1 MRRYGSD
8 LVPVVGTERRSGAA
22 GGAGVR
28 GGARYRLQPFRV
40 VAVRAARR
48 GAGIAFGLAC
58 GLIGSVLMP
67 RPGKSLA
74 DAPIPG
80 HQKALYGLGVAFATY
95 SATVLPPRGNGFIA
109 VLVAAVVVGT
119 FLLARPVAIWIP
131 SNRDEHGGQG
141 VHGLV
146 RAQEGRHDGLLDPD
160 PRPAD
165 PLGAPDLR
173 PGRTGG
179 VLLDHPARA
188 DQHCG
193 DQLDRRPRC
202 GGRAKAGSPSTAMLM
217 GPCSAVSEE
226 RSEGA

>member
-28 GGARYRLQPFRV
+28 GGARYRLQPFLWWQFV
-40 VAVRAARR
+40 LQDV
-48 GAGIAFGLAC
+48 GLGFAFGLAC

-179 VLLDHPARA
+179 VLLDHRAARAVRDCPRPSRPSRGPRSRLRSAGHRALGPPARRPP
-188 DQHCG
+188 G
-193 DQLDRRPRC
+193 PRRDR
-202 GGRAKAGSPSTAMLM
+202 
-217 GPCSAVSEE
+217 
-226 RSEGA
+226 

>member
-109 VLVAAVVVGT
+109 VFVAAVVIGVRRPDLRHYFAEGVGEIAEIVKLGVFAVFGSLLTLHALGSNGWGAIAVVAGT
-119 FLLARPVAIWIP
+119 FLLARPVAIWIALAGTGMSAAAKSFMAWFGP
-131 SNRDEHGGQG
+131 KG
-141 VHGLV
+141 VATMAYSILI
-146 RAQEGRHDGLLDPD
+146 LDKQISSA
-160 PRPAD
+160 PRIF
-165 PLGAPDLR
+165 
-173 PGRTGG
+173 
-179 VLLDHPARA
+179 
-188 DQHCG
+188 
-193 DQLDRRPRC
+193 
-202 GGRAKAGSPSTAMLM
+202 
-217 GPCSAVSEE
+217 
-226 RSEGA
+226 